1 MKDRTVFTA
10 SLLCILLA
18 AGSWMFLGCELES
31 ANSVTRETDI
41 NVAGVYMHPTAGSTL
56 VSKNSGEAITR
67 FDLRQSGDQLE
78 AIDNNN
84 SIWRGTLGRESD
96 TLASF
101 VLTGETTAGQ
111 GATADGTIEVSGSSA
126 TMRGT
131 WTEAS
136 YYGVIYGQATV
147 PLAPTNAPDTN
158 STTTVAT
165 PSIVP
170 SSLTFTVSVTAT
182 ISIATSGA
190 TIRYTTNGS
199 DPTSSSGEYSSP
211 LVFNSSTTL
220 KARGF
225 KSGMNDSS
233 VATAVYTKSP

>member
-111 GATADGTIEVSGSSA
+111 GATADGTISISGSAA
-126 TMRGT
+126 TMQGT

-136 YYGVIYGQATV
+136 YYGLIYGQATV
-147 PLAPTNAPDTN
+147 ATNDGGGGTY
-158 STTTVAT
+158 TLTVNI
-165 PSIVP
+165 SP
-170 SSLTFTVSVTAT
+170 SSAYGSVSPNGGTYDAGTVVSLTATAASGHSFNAWSGDLTGSSNPGSITMSGNKTVTA
-182 ISIATSGA
+182 
-190 TIRYTTNGS
+190 N
-199 DPTSSSGEYSSP
+199 
-211 LVFNSSTTL
+211 FN
-220 KARGF
+220 
-225 KSGMNDSS
+225 
-233 VATAVYTKSP
+233 